1 MAYLTDEEHEILSDA
16 GLFYDISS
24 IRYDFD
30 LSSTSQVSGS
40 KKNSSFDLSV
50 STSYKPVF
58 GFLRNIYI
66 KSPTARISSSLIFT
80 EGNKEGEKAEGTGIP
95 AGRTC
100 IILLHGFKSR
110 NKKIYIQLGRRFAR
124 RGIDAVVYTLPF
136 HFERSYLDQEGKDVL
151 EMKDFRATL
160 EFFRQTV
167 VELRILIRVLKK
179 IGYSSVGALGFSFGG
194 YCCNLI
200 ASFEESVDFIV
211 PMASIGDFG
220 NLLQFKKGKAAL
232 DLNTETDRLNAFFSA
247 NYLDLICPIS
257 YKPVI
262 NIDGILFVQ
271 GLFDGRAPYREV
283 QKLRKKWGNPK
294 TIWFPC
300 DHATFF
306 LYNRIT
312 LMLTVRFIRL
322 LKD

>member
-1 MAYLTDEEHEILSDA
+1 MAYLTDEEREILSDA

-24 IRYDFD
+24 TRYDYD
-30 LSSTSQVSGS
+30 LSGASISPAE
-40 KKNSSFDLSV
+40 KKKSSLHLSV
-50 STSYKPVF
+50 LTSYEPVF
-58 GFLRNIYI
+58 SFLKHIYI
-66 KSPTARISSSLIFT
+66 ESPTARISSNLILEGVNKNTT
-80 EGNKEGEKAEGTGIP
+80 EPGKKGTLAE
-95 AGRTC
+95 RTC
-100 IILLHGFKSR
+100 IILLHGFKSQ

-124 RGIDAVVYTLPF
+124 QGVDAVVYTLPF
-136 HFERSYLDQEGKDVL
+136 HFERRYLDPEGKDVL
-151 EMKDFRATL
+151 GMQDFRATL

-167 VELRILIRVLKK
+167 IELRILIRILKK
-179 IGYSSVGALGFSFGG
+179 IGYRSVGVLGFSFGG
-194 YCCNLI
+194 YCCNLL
-200 ASFEESVDFIV
+200 ASFDKSVDFIV
-211 PMASIGDFG
+211 PMASIGEFD
-220 NLLQFKKGKAAL
+220 NLLKFKKGKAAL
-232 DLNTETDRLNAFFSA
+232 DPGDSKDRLNDFFST
-247 NYLDLICPIS
+247 NYLDLICPIN

-262 NIDGILFVQ
+262 NIGSILFIQ
-271 GLFDGRAPYREV
+271 GLFDRRAPYREV